1 MDSFPPSLLPVF
13 GVSAALSPFKENL
26 SWMTQDFERLQNII
40 KKSDEMLLL
49 VPSAVGNVCLEAA
62 TVTMDK

>member
-1 MDSFPPSLLPVF
+1 
-13 GVSAALSPFKENL
+13 
-26 SWMTQDFERLQNII
+26 MTQDFERLQNII

-49 VPSAVGNVCLEAA
+49 VLSAVGNVCLEAA